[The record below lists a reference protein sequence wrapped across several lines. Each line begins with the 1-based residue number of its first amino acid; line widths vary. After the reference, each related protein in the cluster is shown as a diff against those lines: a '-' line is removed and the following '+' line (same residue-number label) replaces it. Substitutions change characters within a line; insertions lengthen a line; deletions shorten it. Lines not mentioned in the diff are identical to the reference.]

1 MPRADWYFDFISP
14 YAYLQFE
21 ILHRLPDDLEIA
33 FKPVVFAGLLD
44 HWGHKGPA
52 EIPGKRIF
60 IFRQCKWWADR
71 NKIAFT
77 MPPAHPFNPIKPLR
91 LAIALDNKPA
101 AIETIFRFV
110 WAEGLD
116 VARDWP
122 ALAERFAMSAAEA
135 DERVRAPEIKQ
146 ALIANGEAAIGQGV
160 FGVPTFVIDNEIIWG
175 VDSTEM
181 MVDYLDNPALFATEE
196 MRKIITTK
204 PAAQRKVPG

>member
-52 EIPGKRIF
+52 EIPGKRVF

-91 LAIALDNKPA
+91 LAIALDNEAA

-116 VARDWP
+116 VANDWP

-135 DERVRAPEIKQ
+135 DERVRAPEVKQ
-146 ALIANGEAAIGQGV
+146 ALIANGEAAIGCGV

>member
-14 YAYLQFE
+14 YAYLQHE
-21 ILHRLPDDLEIA
+21 ILHRLPDDLEIT
-33 FKPVVFAGLLD
+33 FKPVVFAGLLN

-60 IFRQCKWWADR
+60 IFRQSKWWADR

-91 LAIALDNKPA
+91 LAIALGCEPS
-101 AIETIFRFV
+101 AIETIFRFI

-116 VARDWP
+116 VAEDWP
-122 ALAERFAMSAAEA
+122 ALAERFGMSADEA
-135 DERVRAPEIKQ
+135 NQRIQAPEVKQ
-146 ALIANGEAAIGQGV
+146 TLIANGETALAAGV

-175 VDSTEM
+175 VDATEM
-181 MVDYLDNPALFATEE
+181 MADYLDNPALFATEE
-196 MRKIITTK
+196 MRKIITT
-204 PAAQRKVPG
+204 PAAAQRVRSG